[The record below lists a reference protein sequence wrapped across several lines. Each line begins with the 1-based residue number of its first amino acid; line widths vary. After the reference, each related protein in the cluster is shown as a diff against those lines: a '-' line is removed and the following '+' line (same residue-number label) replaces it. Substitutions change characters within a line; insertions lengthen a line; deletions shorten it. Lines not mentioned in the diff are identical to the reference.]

1 MQLSVVIPTWNR
13 CDVLTRTLEALLR
26 QAEAPEF
33 EVLVVDDGSTD
44 STASAVAR
52 LQQEAAVPLHYLYQP
67 NRKQGAARNLGAR
80 HACGRWLVFLGDDI
94 IPAPGFLAE
103 HLAAHLR
110 LDPDPAASRTSVIGY
125 TTWPP
130 EFRRTRFLNYI
141 GEYGWQFGFAL
152 IQDPLDVPFNFFYT
166 SNLSISRQRFLE
178 SGGFD
183 ESFQEYGWEDIELSL
198 RLRRKGM
205 RLVYAEKARA
215 YHEHHL
221 DLRSFALRQRRVGR
235 SAWKFYRL
243 HPEAASLL
251 GIDNLPSCS
260 RLRRLKMGLLGILCR
275 LTEYRNWPDLSRF
288 YPDLM
293 TYYYML
299 GVLEGKDAG
308 SQGDIASR

>member
-13 CDVLTRTLEALLR
+13 YRVLARTLEALLH
-26 QAEAPEF
+26 QEEAPAF

-44 STASAVAR
+44 ATADVVTQIQ
-52 LQQEAAVPLHYLYQP
+52 LQSPVPVHYLYQP

-80 HACGRWLVFLGDDI
+80 RACGHWLVFLGDDI
-94 IPAPGFLAE
+94 IPSPRFLAE
-103 HLAAHLR
+103 HLAAHLS

-130 EFRRTRFLNYI
+130 EFRRTRFLDYI

-166 SNLSISRQRFLE
+166 SNLSLPRRRFLE

-198 RLRRKGM
+198 RLQKAGM
-205 RLVYAEKARA
+205 RLTYAEKASA
-215 YHEHHL
+215 CHNHPL
-221 DLRSFALRQRRVGR
+221 DLRRFAARQRQVGR
-235 SAWKFYRL
+235 SAWSFYRR
-243 HPEAASLL
+243 HPDAAGFL
-251 GIDNLPSCS
+251 GLD
-260 RLRRLKMGLLGILCR
+260 RLASYSPLAHLKMRVVGALCR
-275 LTEYRNWPDLSRF
+275 LTEYRQWPDLSRF

-308 SQGDIASR
+308 PRP

>member
-13 CDVLTRTLEALLR
+13 CRLLVRTLEALLH
-26 QAEAPEF
+26 QEDAPEF

-44 STASAVAR
+44 TTADVVTQIQLRSP
-52 LQQEAAVPLHYLYQP
+52 VPVHYLYQS

-80 HACGRWLVFLGDDI
+80 RALGGWLVFLGDDI
-94 IPAPGFLAE
+94 IPSPRFLAE
-103 HLAAHLR
+103 HRDAHLR

-130 EFRRTRFLNYI
+130 EFRRTRFLDYI

-152 IQDPLDVPFNFFYT
+152 IRDPLDVPFNFFYT
-166 SNLSISRQRFLE
+166 SNLSLPRRRFLE

-198 RLRRKGM
+198 RLQKAGM
-205 RLVYAEKARA
+205 RLAYAETASA
-215 YHEHHL
+215 YHNHPL
-221 DLRSFALRQRRVGR
+221 DLRRFADRQRRVGR
-235 SAWKFYRL
+235 SAWSLYRR
-243 HPEAASLL
+243 HPDAAAFL
-251 GIDNLPSCS
+251 GIQGLTPYSP
-260 RLRRLKMGLLGILCR
+260 LAHLKMRVLGILCR
-275 LTEYRNWPDLSRF
+275 LTEYRRWPDFSRF

-308 SQGDIASR
+308 RRT